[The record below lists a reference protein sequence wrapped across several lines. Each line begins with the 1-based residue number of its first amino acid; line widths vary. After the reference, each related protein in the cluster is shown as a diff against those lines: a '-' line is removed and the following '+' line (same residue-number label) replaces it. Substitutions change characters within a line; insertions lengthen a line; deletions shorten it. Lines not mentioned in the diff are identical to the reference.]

1 MDTIHDILRLLHQHD
16 VEFVI
21 VGGMAGIVH
30 GSSVVTEDLDI
41 CAPFTIDNL
50 SRLLAALADVNPR
63 HRIPPQHPSLSEDP
77 QTLSTFNNLYLLT
90 DRGQLDVLSAIDN
103 VGSYEQL
110 AERTISITFGGLTF
124 RVLDIDALIR
134 AKEAM
139 SRPKD
144 IQTAREL
151 KALRE
156 RHHKNRD
163 P

>member
-1 MDTIHDILRLLHQHD
+1 MDTIHDILRLLHQHN

-41 CAPFTIDNL
+41 CAPFTVDNL
-50 SRLLAALADVNPR
+50 SRLLSALANVNPR
-63 HRIPPQHPSLSEDP
+63 HRIPPRQPPLSEDP
-77 QTLSTFNNLYLLT
+77 QTLSTFNNLHLLT
-90 DRGQLDVLSAIDN
+90 DRGQLDVLSAIEN

-124 RVLDIDALIR
+124 RVLDIDALIS

-144 IQTAREL
+144 LQAAREL

-156 RHHKNRD
+156 RHRKNRD